1 MARKSPTKDGPQTL
15 LEAIQYFSDRDA
27 ALAFLVTLRWPDG
40 KPTCPRC
47 NGQKTSYLKTRR
59 LWTCLKC
66 RKQFSAKVGT
76 IFEDSP
82 VQLTKWLPAM
92 WMVANCKNGIS
103 SHELA
108 RALGVTQKTAW
119 FMVHRIRLA
128 MQAGTFDKFRG
139 EVEVD
144 ETFIG
149 GAARFMHKDRRA
161 KTLEGRRGGVEGK
174 AAVMGLLQR
183 NAEKGQSRVRAVVVE
198 NRRRH
203 LLHGTVEKHVE
214 DGAAVYTDQLKSY
227 DNLGLYYQHQVID
240 HAVRYVDG
248 AVHTNSM
255 ENFWALLKRA
265 IKGTYVSVEPFHL
278 FRYLDEQVYKF
289 NNRVG
294 TDAERFIGLVRSVV
308 GRRVTYAQLTG
319 VCR

>member
-1 MARKSPTKDGPQTL
+1 MARKQPAKTGPQTL
-15 LEAIQYFSDRDA
+15 LEAIQFFADKDVA
-27 ALAFLVTLRWPDG
+27 QTFLVTLRWPDG
-40 KPTCPRC
+40 HPTCPRC
-47 NGQKTSYLKTRR
+47 NGQKVSYVTTRR
-59 LWTCLKC
+59 TWTCLNC

-82 VQLTKWLPAM
+82 VTLTKWLPAM

-128 MQAGTFDKFRG
+128 MQAGTFDKFSG
-139 EVEVD
+139 QVEAD

-149 GAARFMHKDRRA
+149 GRARFMHKDRRERTV
-161 KTLEGRRGGVEGK
+161 KGRGPLGK
-174 AAVMGLLQR
+174 AAVMGLLERHQ
-183 NAEKGQSRVRAVVVE
+183 EKGQSRVRAVVVE
-198 NRRRH
+198 NRKRH

-214 DGAAVYTDQLKSY
+214 DGSAVYTDQLHSY
-227 DNLGLYYQHQVID
+227 DHLGIYFQHQVIN
-240 HAVRYVDG
+240 HAERYVDG
-248 AVHTNSM
+248 QVHTNGM

-265 IKGTYVSVEPFHL
+265 IKGTYISVEPYHL

-294 TDAERFIGLVRSVV
+294 TDAERFVGLVRSVV

-319 VCR
+319 VC